1 MNATDTPFHVKSVDE
16 FVGDISR
23 KLEESLSRQKT
34 INLQGSDAT
43 DRELQE
49 KIYLQQMQQIEM
61 RVAIAKAVKL
71 EDDNASRRDFS
82 RQIFAVTVVWMFLV
96 LLVVFHAGKG
106 SLHFS
111 DTVLITLITTTTAN
125 VFGFMYIVVK
135 YLFNEKN
142 SS

>member
-1 MNATDTPFHVKSVDE
+1 MNQSDKPFHVKSVDE
-16 FVGDISR
+16 FVDDISK
-23 KLEESLSRQKT
+23 KLEESLSKKT
-34 INLQGSDAT
+34 INRQGNDVT

-49 KIYLQQMQQIEM
+49 KIYLQQMQQVEM
-61 RVAIAKAVKL
+61 RVAIARAVKL

-82 RQIFAVTVVWMFLV
+82 RQIFAVTVVWMFLI
-96 LLVVFHAGKG
+96 LLIVFHAGKG

-111 DTVLITLITTTTAN
+111 DTVLVTLITTTTAN